1 MTEEEEAFKS
11 LYAYSQLILHGV
23 TTAMPITS
31 VFYKSWA
38 ETYDELAAAAD
49 HAAGLGLRIY
59 LGPSFQSGMRAVQ
72 PDGKIKLHWDEK
84 SR

>member
-1 MTEEEEAFKS
+1 MTKEEEAFKS

-38 ETYDELAAAAD
+38 ETYDELAAAAGNMPL
-49 HAAGLGLRIY
+49 AWG
-59 LGPSFQSGMRAVQ
+59 
-72 PDGKIKLHWDEK
+72 
-84 SR
+84 